1 MGEPV
6 SIDDE
11 RELRARLGA
20 ALDELTP
27 GPLPFNAVVRRGRAV
42 AIRRRIAVA
51 AVVGVIAAAVVGTS
65 AVLYQPG
72 TPPAPVTPAH
82 YHVTVSPPGPG
93 SPAGLIAGG
102 LINGRHWQVTGRQA
116 DAGGPEICFQAS
128 TAWMSCRPGGPPR
141 ASHTGDPAVLTYGIG
156 ASPMAVIGTVRSD
169 VAYLRVALT
178 NEQTLTLRPVAVFGH
193 RYARYVAFE
202 VPSSTAVTR
211 LTAYSAR
218 SELGYAIPFTA
229 GGSVEVTRWLRP
241 GEPALPKPA
250 SYLIGSGRLGGQPWS
265 EHAYVGP
272 WGVCIRGAG
281 YGSSCA
287 PVSIGR
293 LAEGHAAKLILVSG
307 GPAGTSF
314 VVVAGAPSVSYL
326 LVSRA
331 DGSTVRV
338 ATRLAGGTSFG
349 TFTSAPGERAIRW
362 VAYSRAGL
370 RLASGGIP

>member
-1 MGEPV
+1 V

-51 AVVGVIAAAVVGTS
+51 AVVGVIAAAVGTS
-65 AVLYQPG
+65 AVLYQPS
-72 TPPAPVTPAH
+72 TPPEPVAPAH

-93 SPAGLIAGG
+93 SPVGLIADG
-102 LINGRHWQVTGRQA
+102 LINGRRWQVTGAQQP
-116 DAGGPEICFQAS
+116 DASGPTICFRAS
-128 TAWMSCRPGGPPR
+128 TAEMSCDQHRPPR
-141 ASHTGDPAVLTYGIG
+141 ASRTDGPAALTYGIG
-156 ASPMAVIGTVRSD
+156 AGPVAIIGTVRSD
-169 VAYLRVALT
+169 VVYLRVALT
-178 NEQTLTLRPVAVFGH
+178 NGQNLTLWPVAVFG
-193 RYARYVAFE
+193 RSRARYVAFE
-202 VPSSTAVTR
+202 VPSSTAVTK

-241 GEPALPKPA
+241 GEPALPRPA

-265 EHAYVGP
+265 ERAYVGP

-281 YGSSCA
+281 YGSTCA

-307 GPAGTSF
+307 GSAGTSF

-362 VAYSRAGL
+362 AAYSGAGL